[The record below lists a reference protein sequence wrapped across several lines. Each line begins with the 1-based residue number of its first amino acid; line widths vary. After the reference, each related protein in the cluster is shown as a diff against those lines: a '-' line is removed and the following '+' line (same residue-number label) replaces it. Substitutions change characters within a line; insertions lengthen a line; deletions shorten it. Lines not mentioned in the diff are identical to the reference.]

1 MGLDG
6 WKCTPNRVF
15 LTQRHSPQSGDL
27 GLEGARRVELF
38 EFKLLRRLRGLAAL
52 PLSDP
57 CFVQMFMNL
66 LALLRSDTGRSRWQN
81 AWCERTALHLL
92 DLPLL
97 LGLLDFQLI
106 VLPLFNDEINP
117 RLRKGRGAPG
127 GHPGRLRVNLGDW
140 LDL

>member
-1 MGLDG
+1 M
-6 WKCTPNRVF
+6 
-15 LTQRHSPQSGDL
+15 
-27 GLEGARRVELF
+27 ELF
-38 EFKLLRRLRGLAAL
+38 EFKLLRRLGGLAAL
-52 PLSDP
+52 PVSDP
-57 CFVQMFMNL
+57 CFVQMIMYP
-66 LALLRSDTGRSRWQN
+66 LALLRKDPGRSRWQN

-106 VLPLFNDEINP
+106 VLPLLNDEINP

-127 GHPGRLRVNLGDW
+127 GHPGRLWVNLGDL